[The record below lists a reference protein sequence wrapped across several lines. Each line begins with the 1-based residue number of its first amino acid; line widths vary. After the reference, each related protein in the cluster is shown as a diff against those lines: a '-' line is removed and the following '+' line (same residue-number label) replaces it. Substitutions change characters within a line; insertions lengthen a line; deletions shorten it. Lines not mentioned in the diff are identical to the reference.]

1 MKPAR
6 VSFLVGAGSPRPS
19 TSPGAGQPRPYQYPL
34 PRGTGTAPQDRRRGV
49 EAMSSIGKPVAHDS
63 AREHVRGE
71 AAYLA
76 DLPPLRGELTVD
88 FVGSPV
94 AHGRIKSVDVEAAR
108 KGEGI
113 VAVLTAADVPGDN
126 QFGPVFHDEELLA
139 SEVVHYHGQPVICL
153 AGESKEAVAAAKA
166 LVKIEGEPLPAVL
179 TIGEAIAKQQFIGP
193 TRRIRRGDVAAA
205 FAAAEHRLSGK
216 VVIGGQEHFY
226 LETQAALAVPGEAG
240 QVTIHSS
247 TQNPTEIQAV
257 VAHCLG
263 LSLNQVVC
271 VCRRMGGG
279 FGGKETQAATP
290 AILAALVASKTGRA
304 ARIVLGHERT
314 SRPPASVTPTSA

>member
-1 MKPAR
+1 
-6 VSFLVGAGSPRPS
+6 
-19 TSPGAGQPRPYQYPL
+19 
-34 PRGTGTAPQDRRRGV
+34 
-49 EAMSSIGKPVAHDS
+49 MSSIGKPVAHDS
-63 AREHVRGE
+63 AREHVRGA
-71 AAYLA
+71 AAYLC
-76 DLPPLRGELTVD
+76 DLPPVRGELTVD

-94 AHGRIKSVDVEAAR
+94 AHGRIKSVDVDAAR
-108 KGEGI
+108 KAEGI

-139 SEVVHYHGQPVICL
+139 SEVVHYHGQPVVCL
-153 AGESKEAVAAAKA
+153 AGESKEVVAKAKA
-166 LVKIEGEPLPAVL
+166 LVKIEVEPLPAVL
-179 TIGEAIAKQQFIGP
+179 TIGEAIVKQQFIGP

-205 FAAAEHRLSGK
+205 FDAAEHCLSGK

-226 LETQAALAVPGEAG
+226 LETQAALAIPGEAG
-240 QVTIHSS
+240 QVTVHSS

-279 FGGKETQAATP
+279 FGGKETQAALP
-290 AILAALVASKTGRA
+290 ALLAALVAFKTRRP
-304 ARIVLGHERT
+304 ARLIFSSDLDMQLTGKRHPYQARYQVSFTGGGEIMGLKTEFYSNGGF
-314 SRPPASVTPTSA
+314 SADLSLAVME